1 MENEIQERDQLEE
14 NKEDNF
20 KMLLK
25 ENEKLRQK
33 ANEHQK
39 QIKKLKEGI
48 SPKLYQQNENL
59 NTMEYV
65 KTSVDEI
72 VSNLSKQ
79 NDPKTLQNVARMLL
93 R

>member
-1 MENEIQERDQLEE
+1 MEKEIQERDQLEE